1 MSGGRRFEH
10 RMGRRIGRRFGPRIG
25 LRIGQ
30 RIGLRIGRRRPAFRI
45 RRAVSRTMLVG
56 LMVATTSAAVVVPSA
71 DVARA
76 DDSDLRPR
84 LEAACARI
92 PEATSRLQ
100 AAIDRLDGPASQR
113 GSLAWF
119 EAAITKA
126 NSNNRPRI
134 AADLQRRLDR
144 LTTRRA
150 TLDVRSAQLARLAER
165 CSELGASA

>member
-1 MSGGRRFEH
+1 M
-10 RMGRRIGRRFGPRIG
+10 
-25 LRIGQ
+25 
-30 RIGLRIGRRRPAFRI
+30 
-45 RRAVSRTMLVG
+45 
-56 LMVATTSAAVVVPSA
+56 PSA
-71 DVARA
+71 GAAHA
-76 DDSDLRPR
+76 DDGDLRPR

-119 EAAITKA
+119 EAAIAKA
-126 NSNNRPRI
+126 TSNNRPRI

-150 TLDVRSAQLARLAER
+150 TLDVRSAQLDRLAER
-165 CSELGASA
+165 CSELGAAA